1 MAQIR
6 WLVVIVFSVFAL
18 GAWAQM
24 PLDAGGRRSAAVLP
38 FGQMPVAAGVME
50 LMALD
55 ARFSQETLKGGGK
68 AFASWFAPDALTLN
82 NKQTPVLG
90 KTRISA
96 SANWEPQNYQ
106 LSWVPTG
113 GKMGPSN
120 DMGYTWGHYEGRSKD
135 LNGQPVVLEGRY
147 ITVWMKQS
155 NGEWKVELDA
165 SAEEPAA
172 DCCALPKP

>member
-6 WLVVIVFSVFAL
+6 WMVVVALGVFAL
-18 GAWAQM
+18 GARAQM
-24 PLDAGGRRSAAVLP
+24 PLDAGGGRSAGVRP

-82 NKQTPVLG
+82 NKQVPVLG
-90 KTRISA
+90 KTRIAA

-135 LNGQPVVLEGRY
+135 RNGQPVVLEGRY
-147 ITVWMKQS
+147 ITVWMKQP
-155 NGEWKVELDA
+155 NGEWKVALDA